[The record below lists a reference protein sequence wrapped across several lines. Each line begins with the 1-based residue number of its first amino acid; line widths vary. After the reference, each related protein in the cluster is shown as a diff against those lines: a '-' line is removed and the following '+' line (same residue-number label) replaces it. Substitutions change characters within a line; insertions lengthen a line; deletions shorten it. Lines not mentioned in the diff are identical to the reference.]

1 MARAQLGVPYLPC
14 QRGSG
19 HVALDEGDVAVL
31 ALGEG
36 PLPHRLLQDVAG
48 QAVRV
53 VQHDGARGAP
63 LLRLGRQQRRLLPGA
78 ALPASPDPLVLDSA
92 GTLAGGLGFDASHGT
107 SENAAAK
114 FSSAACLENLE
125 AVPLFGAAL
134 LLRAGG
140 SSYFQRTEH
149 LLLCF

>member
-1 MARAQLGVPYLPC
+1 MKRFYCDPISLSGICVKRQIFSGPPCRHVPRVMARAQLGVPYLPC

-53 VQHDGARGAP
+53 VQHDG
-63 LLRLGRQQRRLLPGA
+63 
-78 ALPASPDPLVLDSA
+78 
-92 GTLAGGLGFDASHGT
+92 T
-107 SENAAAK
+107 
-114 FSSAACLENLE
+114 
-125 AVPLFGAAL
+125 
-134 LLRAGG
+134 
-140 SSYFQRTEH
+140 
-149 LLLCF
+149 